1 MSFQPVI
8 PLGGY
13 AGWSFLKRTMA
24 SQQAAYQAAPANQ
37 RDEAYFRSRIGQVN
51 TAEELVGDRRLLKVA
66 LTAFGLE
73 GDIANKAFLRKI
85 LQDGTLKEGALSNK
99 LADKRYRE
107 FSAAFGFGDFTVPR
121 NKLSDFADKILAQ
134 YRTKTFETAVGD
146 QDQALRLAMNAE
158 RELVAL
164 ANKTGSEDT
173 KWYTILGNKPLRE
186 VMQTALGLPSSIVG
200 LDIDR
205 QLDTFKSRA
214 RSTFGNETVSQFADA
229 ATMTKLV
236 RTYLV
241 RSELSAVTSTYSSA
255 GTALQLLSLSQN
267 R

>member
-8 PLGGY
+8 PIGGY
-13 AGWSFLKRTMA
+13 AGWSFLQRTMA
-24 SQQAAYQAAPANQ
+24 TQQAAYQAAPANK
-37 RDEAYFRSRIGQVN
+37 RDEMYFREKIRQVN
-51 TAEELVGDRRLLKVA
+51 TAEDLVGDRRLLKVA

-73 GDIANKAFLRKI
+73 SDIDSKAFLRKM
-85 LQDGTLKEGALSNK
+85 LQDGTVKQGALANK
-99 LADKRYRE
+99 MSDKRYRD
-107 FSAAFGFGDFTVPR
+107 FSAAFGFGDLAVPR
-121 NKLSDFADKILAQ
+121 NKASDFADKILAQ

-146 QDQALRLAMNAE
+146 QDQSLRLALNAE
-158 RELVAL
+158 RELGTL
-164 ANKTGSEDT
+164 AAKTSSEDT
-173 KWYTILGNKPLRE
+173 KWYTLLGNKPLRE

-205 QLDTFKSRA
+205 QLDTFKARA
-214 RSTFGNETVSQFADA
+214 RSTFGKETVSQFADA
-229 ATMTKLV
+229 ETMTKLV

-241 RSELSAVTSTYSSA
+241 RSELSGVTSTYSSA